1 MAFWKRK
8 NKERYITLGLNEP
21 SPAAQQEQT
30 PETAAQKLEPP
41 AAPSQTNIPPPAP
54 ASPTLEPVVTGDTPT
69 PPPARESHAV
79 TETRRP
85 VAPPAEARAD
95 GASQPQ
101 VEPVKPVPQQ
111 KPVPTRS
118 PFTTSILGL
127 DRSIEELQA
136 QEAAL
141 EQEFSARFRRAISAT
156 RVSLSETIDS
166 VFQSRKK
173 IDAELLDEL
182 EEALIAA
189 DIGVPT
195 TLHILETVRR
205 GIARNQ
211 INDIEALKQAIKTE
225 LLEILQASERGG
237 IASEVSVPEGIAPYV
252 MMIVGVNGVGKTT
265 TIGKLAQRIKA
276 EGNDVLICAA
286 DTFRAAASDQ
296 LAIWAER
303 TGVPLIQQKQGTDP
317 AAVLFD
323 SLKAAK
329 ARNSDVLIVD
339 TAGRLHNKSNLM
351 AELEKMKRVAGREV
365 EGAPHETLLVVDAV
379 TGQNGLEQ
387 ARQFL
392 KVAGVTGIVLTK
404 LDGTAKGGIAVA
416 IAKELN
422 LPIRYAGIGEKVD
435 DLVVFDP
442 EQYVNGLF
450 E

>member
-1 MAFWKRK
+1 MGLFWKRK
-8 NKERYITLGLNEP
+8 KADEFVTLRLNEPVTKREEPAAEQRADIDRTTKPTAEATPPIPELIPSVSGAGPAPVPVEPETRVAPVITEKQSEQTREKPVPSRSPFATSVLGLNL
-21 SPAAQQEQT
+21 SM
-30 PETAAQKLEPP
+30 
-41 AAPSQTNIPPPAP
+41 
-54 ASPTLEPVVTGDTPT
+54 
-69 PPPARESHAV
+69 
-79 TETRRP
+79 
-85 VAPPAEARAD
+85 
-95 GASQPQ
+95 
-101 VEPVKPVPQQ
+101 
-111 KPVPTRS
+111 
-118 PFTTSILGL
+118 
-127 DRSIEELQA
+127 EELQA

-141 EQEFSARFRRAISAT
+141 EQEFSARFRRAVSAT
-156 RVSLSETIDS
+156 RETLSERLDTVFAGRKQID
-166 VFQSRKK
+166 
-173 IDAELLDEL
+173 DELLDKL
-182 EEALIAA
+182 EEVLIAA

-195 TLHILETVRR
+195 TLEILETVRR
-205 GIARNQ
+205 GVARKQ
-211 INDIEALKQAIKTE
+211 INDLDALKQAIKQE
-225 LLEILQASERGG
+225 LLNILQASEREG
-237 IASEVSVPEGIAPYV
+237 IASETTVPESVAPYV

-286 DTFRAAASDQ
+286 DTFRAAASEQ

-329 ARNSDVLIVD
+329 ARGSEVLIVD
-339 TAGRLHNKSNLM
+339 TAGRLHTKSNLM
-351 AELEKMKRVAGREV
+351 AELDKMKRVAAREV

-442 EQYVNGLF
+442 KQYVEGLF
-450 E
+450 A